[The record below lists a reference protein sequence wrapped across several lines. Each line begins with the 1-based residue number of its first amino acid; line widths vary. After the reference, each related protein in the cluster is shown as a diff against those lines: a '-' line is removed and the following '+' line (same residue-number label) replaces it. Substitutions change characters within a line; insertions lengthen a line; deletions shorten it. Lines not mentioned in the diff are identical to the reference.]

1 MTIKVQIQTPEQETS
16 YLLIARSWES
26 PEGKDHLIYPA
37 PSNFFGRYL
46 LLAGT
51 AEVTAQTGIYSDVE
65 NQVTIFYLLMSIGFA
80 SSRLWKTRVGFV
92 CEANTRDQFL
102 WWHLFMETAKSSVSA
117 LKWKKKNLSESML
130 GCGNKDEFWNV
141 REFRLGTTDV
151 QHPKVHPQSQA
162 WIFSV
167 TAPVN
172 CPVRYYLL
180 NIYCLFPVHV
190 WWGSQE
196 I

>member
-117 LKWKKKNLSESML
+117 LKWKKKILANPCLDVGTRMNF
-130 GCGNKDEFWNV
+130 GTWGNSGWVPQMSNTPKCTH
-141 REFRLGTTDV
+141 RARLG
-151 QHPKVHPQSQA
+151 
-162 WIFSV
+162 FSV
-167 TAPVN
+167 WQH
-172 CPVRYYLL
+172 LL
-180 NIYCLFPVHV
+180 IVQSGITY
-190 WWGSQE
+190 
-196 I
+196 